1 LKPGLLLDTHALIW
15 AFNNGDLSSDAL
27 AAIDQLW
34 TDGGQL
40 MVSKISAWEIGMLVR
55 RGRLSLPA
63 SPLRWFN
70 GVLSMPGAMLT
81 DLTPE
86 ILIEASGLPD
96 CPMRDP
102 ADQILVATARALDLP
117 IMTRDRVIL
126 SYASE
131 GHVRAIA
138 C

>member
-1 LKPGLLLDTHALIW
+1 MKRGLLLDTHALVW
-15 AFNNGDLSSDAL
+15 AFNHGDLSSAAL
-27 AAIDQLW
+27 TAIDHLW

-40 MVSKISAWEIGMLVR
+40 VISKISAWEIGMLAR

-70 GVLSMPGAMLT
+70 GVLATPGAMLA

-86 ILIEASGLPD
+86 ILIDASDLPA
-96 CPMRDP
+96 CTMRDP

-117 IMTRDRVIL
+117 IMTRDRAIL